1 MEWRKLKNIILII
14 LLVLNLALAA
24 LIGGPKLSAYARENQ
39 AQREAVLFLEQK
51 GIGISPELIPDDE
64 GHQPLVARR
73 DQQGEEELARLVLG
87 EHVLPEPQGGEVY
100 RYTSEKGVLQ
110 FHSDGSFW
118 AELAP
123 EYFPVEQD
131 GRSAA
136 LAVLEQLNFTGE
148 VMDEG
153 PGYLTVRQCLGEACL
168 FNQQATVT
176 WTEKGL
182 TGIAPGRRLY
192 GALESG
198 PGWESID
205 RATALIAFYN
215 GLNRMGDVCRQIDRV
230 EPGYIS
236 ATSLERVMTLTPVWR
251 VTTDTGTYQLN
262 LVDGGLERMG

>member
-1 MEWRKLKNIILII
+1 
-14 LLVLNLALAA
+14 
-24 LIGGPKLSAYARENQ
+24 
-39 AQREAVLFLEQK
+39 
-51 GIGISPELIPDDE
+51 
-64 GHQPLVARR
+64 
-73 DQQGEEELARLVLG
+73 
-87 EHVLPEPQGGEVY
+87 
-100 RYTSEKGVLQ
+100 
-110 FHSDGSFW
+110 
-118 AELAP
+118 
-123 EYFPVEQD
+123 VEQD

-136 LAVLEQLNFTGE
+136 LAVLEQLDFTGE

-153 PGYLTVRQCLGEACL
+153 PDYLTVRQCLGEACL

-182 TGIAPGRRLY
+182 TGMAPGRRLY

-215 GLNRMGDVCRQIDRV
+215 GLDRMGDVCRQIDRV